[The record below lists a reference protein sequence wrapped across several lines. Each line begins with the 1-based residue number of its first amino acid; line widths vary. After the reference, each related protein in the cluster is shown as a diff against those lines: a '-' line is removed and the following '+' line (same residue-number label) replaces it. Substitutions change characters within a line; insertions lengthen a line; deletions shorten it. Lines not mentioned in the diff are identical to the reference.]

1 MSVLEAPR
9 TTRRDAAELPT
20 STFRLADVA
29 RAAAGGLAA
38 NRLRA
43 VLSALGIAIG
53 IASMVAVLGIA
64 SSSRADLLATLDRLG
79 TNLLTASAGT
89 SFLGDSV
96 ELPAPATPM
105 VERIGPVERTAS
117 TTSVDASVYRSELI
131 PSSRGGGLGVSAADP
146 QLLEVVGGALA
157 SGRFLDDAPADVPV
171 VVLGATAAER
181 LGIDAPGVE
190 VVIGDQRFGVIGIL
204 EPVELVP
211 GLDVAALVPRE
222 VAEELFDTST
232 SPSTLYVR
240 TTPDQ
245 VDAVAGVLAAT
256 ANPENPEAV
265 DVARPSDALAARD
278 ATEDT
283 FTTLLLGLGA
293 VALVVGGLGIANVMV
308 IAVLERRTEIGLRR
322 ALGATRRF
330 VSRQFLGEAV
340 LLSGIGG
347 IGGGLLGIAVVAAY
361 AASRDLPVS
370 VEAWVPLA
378 GVGAAVLIGAIAG
391 VYPAMRAARMS
402 PTEALNH

>member
-1 MSVLEAPR
+1 MSASSAAPS
-9 TTRRDAAELPT
+9 LPT
-20 STFRLADVA
+20 SVFRPGDVA

-79 TNLLTASAGT
+79 TNLLAATPGT

-96 ELPAPATPM
+96 ELPESSTAM
-105 VERIGPVERTAS
+105 VERIGPVVATAS
-117 TTSVDASVYRSELI
+117 TTSVDASVFRNELI
-131 PSSRGGGLGVSAADP
+131 PSNRSGGLAVQAADAD
-146 QLLEVVGGALA
+146 LLDVLNATLA
-157 SGRFLDDAPADVPV
+157 SGRFLDTAPAELPV
-171 VVLGATAAER
+171 TVLGATAAER
-181 LGIDAPGVE
+181 LGISRPGAQ
-190 VVIGDQRFGVIGIL
+190 VVIGGERFGVIGIL
-204 EPVELVP
+204 APVELVP
-211 GLDVAALVPRE
+211 SLDGAAIIPRVTATQQFE
-222 VAEELFDTST
+222 AST

-240 TTPDQ
+240 TTPEQ
-245 VDAVAGVLAAT
+245 VDIVRNVLSAS

-265 DVARPSDALAARD
+265 EVTRPSDALAARD
-278 ATEDT
+278 ATEAT

-322 ALGATRRF
+322 ALGATRRH
-330 VSRQFLGEAV
+330 VSRQFLGEAI
-340 LLSGIGG
+340 LLSCIGG
-347 IGGGLLGIAVVAAY
+347 LGGGLLGLGVVAAY
-361 AASRDLPVS
+361 AANRGLPIAVD
-370 VEAWVPLA
+370 AWVPIA
-378 GVGAAVLIGAIAG
+378 GVAAAVLIGAIAG
-391 VYPAMRAARMS
+391 VYPARRAARMS

>member
-1 MSVLEAPR
+1 MTAVP
-9 TTRRDAAELPT
+9 LP
-20 STFRLADVA
+20 SSSFRVGDIA
-29 RAAAGGLAA
+29 RAAAGGLIA

-64 SSSRADLLATLDRLG
+64 SSSQAQLIATLDRLG
-79 TNLLTASAGT
+79 TNLLTVSPGT
-89 SFLGDSV
+89 SFLG
-96 ELPAPATPM
+96 EETALPVVSTAM
-105 VERIGPVERTAS
+105 VERIGPVEVTAS
-117 TTSVDASVYRSELI
+117 TTDVDASVYRSELI
-131 PSSRGGGLGVSAADP
+131 PSGETGALAVRAADTS
-146 QLLEVVGGALA
+146 LLEVVGATLA
-157 SGRFLDDAPADVPV
+157 SGRGLDTMAIDAPG

-181 LGIDAPGVE
+181 LGITTPGVQ
-190 VVIGDQRFGVIGIL
+190 VVIGDERFGVVGIL
-204 EPVELVP
+204 DPVELLP
-211 GLDVAALVPRE
+211 GLDASALIGRP
-222 VAEELFDTST
+222 VAEALFDTST
-232 SPSTLYVR
+232 APSTMYVR
-240 TTPDQ
+240 TTPEQ
-245 VDAVAGVLAAT
+245 VDTVSGVLAAT
-256 ANPENPEAV
+256 ANPENPEAIEV
-265 DVARPSDALAARD
+265 SRPSDALAARD

-322 ALGATRRF
+322 ALGATRSH

-347 IGGGLLGIAVVAAY
+347 AGGGLLGVAVVAGY
-361 AASRDLPVS
+361 AARESLPFAIDS
-370 VEAWVPLA
+370 WVPFA
-378 GVGAAVLIGAIAG
+378 AVGIAVLIGAVAG